1 MAWIAPAHSR
11 ASAELREAK
20 TSFQAL
26 VFVSDESVVEIDAMG
41 DKYPVTHELHEAVSY
56 LCKHRRSPHHVRIN
70 SRQPGDVGRYRALGI
85 DERMPLGNDFV
96 IANFYGADLCNTVTV
111 RPAAGRLDIDDNVIL
126 LWVETEVDAG
136 NLGFDFLSYSAGATA
151 SAGYGG

>member
-41 DKYPVTHELHEAVSY
+41 AKYPLAHEMHEAVSY

-70 SRQPGDVGRYRALGI
+70 SRQPGDVGSYRSPGI
-85 DERMPLGNDFV
+85 DERMPFRNDFV

-136 NLGFDFLSYSAGATA
+136 NLGFDS
-151 SAGYGG
+151 